1 MLNPY
6 FIVAF
11 LYVVLAG
18 LGALD
23 AALIHFEL
31 LPAFAGIRWV
41 RVHFI
46 TLGALTEFAFG
57 ILSKGTRAEGGRL
70 EYDRVS
76 LKGRCSSCS
85 HEFGPE
91 DLVFRCPEC
100 GSADIEILAGRE
112 MEVDYILLDEEG
124 K

>member
-6 FIVAF
+6 FLVAF
-11 LYVVLAG
+11 LYVALAV

-57 ILSKGTRAEGGRL
+57 IMPILVAGWSW
-70 EYDRVS
+70 S
-76 LKGRCSSCS
+76 
-85 HEFGPE
+85 GPYFTE
-91 DLVFRCPEC
+91 
-100 GSADIEILAGRE
+100 
-112 MEVDYILLDEEG
+112 
-124 K
+124 